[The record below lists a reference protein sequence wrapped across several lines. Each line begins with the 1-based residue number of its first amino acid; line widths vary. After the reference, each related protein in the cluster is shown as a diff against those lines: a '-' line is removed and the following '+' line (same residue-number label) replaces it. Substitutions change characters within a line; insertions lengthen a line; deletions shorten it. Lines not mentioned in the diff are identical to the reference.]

1 MPLSCQVA
9 LTAMAENLQ
18 AVYRDCIYNLDSVH
32 PNTIPNI
39 HFEFNGTTWVCSR
52 ALHEPQI
59 FASVSPIPISDST
72 LIFQVVGQIS
82 QLKPITTRD
91 GQTSF
96 WVESRP
102 DVASRTLWSRI
113 PDRLHAIVAE
123 SSQATVNFTR
133 LYDIDDS
140 GVMRLK
146 IMWARNV
153 GIPGFIP
160 FSVILTMIAA

>member
-1 MPLSCQVA
+1 
-9 LTAMAENLQ
+9 MAENLQ
-18 AVYRDCIYNLDSVH
+18 AVYRNCIYNLDSVQ

-39 HFEFNGTTWVCSR
+39 HFEFNGTVWVCSR
-52 ALHEPQI
+52 ALPELQI
-59 FASVSPIPISDST
+59 FASVSPIPISDSA

-82 QLKPITTRD
+82 PSKPITTRD

-102 DVASRTLWSRI
+102 NVASRALWSHI
-113 PDRLHAIVAE
+113 PNCLRAIAQ

-133 LYDIDDS
+133 LYDVDDL

-146 IMWARNV
+146 IIWAGNV

-160 FSVILTMIAA
+160 FGVF

>member
-1 MPLSCQVA
+1 
-9 LTAMAENLQ
+9 MAENLQ
-18 AVYRDCIYNLDSVH
+18 TVYQNCIYNLDSVH

-39 HFEFNGTTWVCSR
+39 HFEFNGMTWVCTQ
-52 ALHEPQI
+52 ALPEPQI
-59 FASVSPIPISDST
+59 FISVSPIPISDSA

-82 QLKPITTRD
+82 QSKPIATRD

-102 DVASRTLWSRI
+102 DVASRALWSHI
-113 PDRLHAIVAE
+113 PDRLHAIAQ
-123 SSQATVNFTR
+123 SSQADVNFTR

-146 IMWARNV
+146 IIWTGNV
-153 GIPGFIP
+153 GIPGFNL
-160 FSVILTMIAA
+160 FSVVLT

>member
-1 MPLSCQVA
+1 
-9 LTAMAENLQ
+9 MAENLQ

-59 FASVSPIPISDST
+59 FASVSPIPISDSA

-140 GVMRLK
+140 GVMLLK